1 MMTDQTAMTKLSY
14 DLLMLSQQRA
24 TGELTVNYGTEPL
37 QCRLYFYL
45 GRLVYAT
52 GGVHPVRRWNRGL
65 QQHCPNCITSQWIK
79 VARSSHTSSHE
90 LWEIDLLNQAMAQN
104 LIGLNEAKAAIR
116 QITQEVLFEI
126 LGYGK
131 ATTSWKPGV
140 KVEHQTTFLAI
151 EQLINEAQALRLQWY
166 AIGRGAQAF
175 FAQVSPDL
183 APVVI
188 HPYELES
195 QVSPEAFISMVNL
208 MKGQYTLWDV
218 AGQMK
223 CSLPNLIR
231 VLWKLI
237 QQGVIELRPIPDL
250 PAPIA
255 QPAPTPK
262 AVVKPKKKFLI
273 ACIDDS
279 PAIGQKMNQ
288 ILEPE
293 GYEVLTITNPLQ
305 GISILLDRKPD
316 LIFLDLVM
324 PNTNG
329 YELCTF
335 LRKTS
340 AFQNTPIVILTGHD
354 GVIDRV
360 RAKLAGSSDFLA
372 KPPEADK
379 VLQVVDRFLEPQSS
393 SAMNNFVTSMA

>member
-1 MMTDQTAMTKLSY
+1 MITDQTVMTKLSY
-14 DLLMLSQQRA
+14 DLLTLSQQRA
-24 TGELTVNYGTEPL
+24 TGELTVTYGTQPL

-52 GGVHPVRRWNRGL
+52 GGVHPVRRWTRGL
-65 QQHCPNCITSQWIK
+65 RQHCPTCVTSPRIK
-79 VARSSHTSSHE
+79 TARSSHD
-90 LWEIDLLNQAMAQN
+90 LWEMDLINQAIAQN
-104 LIGLNEAKAAIR
+104 LMGVNEAKAAIR

-126 LGYGK
+126 LGYANAK
-131 ATTSWKPGV
+131 TQWKPDV
-140 KVEHQTTFLAI
+140 KIEHQTTFLAI
-151 EQLINEAQALRLQWY
+151 EQLINEAQQLRLQWY
-166 AIGRGAQAF
+166 AMGKGSQAF

-195 QVSPEAFISMVNL
+195 QVSPEAFTSMVSL
-208 MKGQYTLWDV
+208 MKGHYTLWDV
-218 AGQMK
+218 AYQMK
-223 CSLPNLIR
+223 CPLPNLIR

-237 QQGVIELRPIPDL
+237 QQGVIELRSVPDWQAPIVPK
-250 PAPIA
+250 PAP
-255 QPAPTPK
+255 K
-262 AVVKPKKKFLI
+262 AIVKPKRKALI

-279 PAIGQKMNQ
+279 PAIGQKMAK

-379 VLQVVDRFLEPQSS
+379 VLQTVDRFLAPKPSS
-393 SAMNNFVTSMA
+393 EMTHFVTSMA

>member
-1 MMTDQTAMTKLSY
+1 MTDQTAMTKLSY

-24 TGELTVNYGTEPL
+24 TGELKVNYGTEPL

-52 GGVHPVRRWNRGL
+52 GGIHPVRRWTRGL

-79 VARSSHTSSHE
+79 TARSSYASSHD

-104 LIGLNEAKAAIR
+104 LMGVNEAKAAIR
-116 QITQEVLFEI
+116 QMTQEVLFEI
-126 LGYGK
+126 LGYGR
-131 ATTSWKPGV
+131 ATTEWTPGV

-151 EQLINEAQALRLQWY
+151 EQLINEAQQLRLQWY

-195 QVSPEAFISMVNL
+195 QVSPEAFMSMVTL

-218 AGQMK
+218 ASQMK
-223 CSLPNLIR
+223 CPLPNLIR

-250 PAPIA
+250 PVPIA
-255 QPAPTPK
+255 HPKTAPK
-262 AVVKPKKKFLI
+262 AMTSSKRKTLI

-279 PAIGQKMNQ
+279 PAIGQKMTQ

-379 VLQVVDRFLEPQSS
+379 VLQTVDRFLAPNPSS
-393 SAMNNFVTSMA
+393 EINTFITSMA

>member
-1 MMTDQTAMTKLSY
+1 MTDQTVMTKLSY

-52 GGVHPVRRWNRGL
+52 GGVHPVRRWTRGL

-79 VARSSHTSSHE
+79 GVRSSHQSSHE

-131 ATTSWKPGV
+131 ATTFWKPGV

-208 MKGQYTLWDV
+208 MKGQHTLWDV
-218 AGQMK
+218 ASQMK

-231 VLWKLI
+231 VLWNLI

-255 QPAPTPK
+255 LPAPTPK

-279 PAIGQKMNQ
+279 PAIGQKMTQ
-288 ILEPE
+288 ILEPQ

-379 VLQVVDRFLEPQSS
+379 VLQVIDRFLDPKPS
-393 SAMNNFVTSMA
+393 SAMNSFVTSMA

>member
-1 MMTDQTAMTKLSY
+1 MTDQTVMTKLSY
-14 DLLMLSQQRA
+14 DLLTLSQQRA
-24 TGELTVNYGTEPL
+24 TGELTVTYGTQPL
-37 QCRLYFYL
+37 KSRLYFYL

-52 GGVHPVRRWNRGL
+52 GGIHPVRRWTRGI
-65 QQHCPNCITSQWIK
+65 QQHCPRCITSPWIK
-79 VARSSHTSSHE
+79 TARSNHD
-90 LWEIDLLNQAMAQN
+90 LWEMDLINQAIEQN
-104 LIGLNEAKAAIR
+104 LMGVNEAKAAIQ

-126 LGYGK
+126 LSFANAK
-131 ATTSWKPGV
+131 TEWKPGV
-140 KVEHQTTFLAI
+140 KIEHQTTFLAI
-151 EQLINEAQALRLQWY
+151 EQLINDAQQLRLQWY
-166 AIGRGAQAF
+166 AIGKGSQAF

-195 QVSPEAFISMVNL
+195 LVSPEAFTSMVSL
-208 MKGQYTLWDV
+208 MKGHYTLWDV
-218 AGQMK
+218 ACQMK
-223 CSLPNLIR
+223 CPLPNLIR

-237 QQGVIELRPIPDL
+237 QQGVIELRSVPDWQ
-250 PAPIA
+250 APIA
-255 QPAPTPK
+255 PKPAPK
-262 AVVKPKKKFLI
+262 AIAKLKRKALI

-279 PAIGQKMNQ
+279 PAIGQKMAK

-379 VLQVVDRFLEPQSS
+379 VLQTVDRFLEPKPSNE
-393 SAMNNFVTSMA
+393 MTTFVASMA

>member
-1 MMTDQTAMTKLSY
+1 MTDQTAMTKLSY
-14 DLLMLSQQRA
+14 DLLTLSQQRA
-24 TGELTVNYGTEPL
+24 TGELKVNYGTQPS

-52 GGVHPVRRWNRGL
+52 GGVHPVRRWYRGL
-65 QQHCPNCITSQWIK
+65 QQHCPNCITSQWIRI
-79 VARSSHTSSHE
+79 ARSGHD

-104 LIGLNEAKAAIR
+104 LIGVNEAKAAIR

-126 LGYGK
+126 LGYGN
-131 ATTSWKPGV
+131 ATTEWTPGV

-151 EQLINEAQALRLQWY
+151 EQLINDAQQLRLQWY

-175 FAQVSPDL
+175 FSQVSPDL

-195 QVSPEAFISMVNL
+195 QVSPEAFMSMVSL

-218 AGQMK
+218 ACQMK
-223 CSLPNLIR
+223 CPLPNLIR

-237 QQGVIELRPIPDL
+237 QQGVIELRAIPDL
-250 PAPIA
+250 QAPIA
-255 QPAPTPK
+255 RPKPAPQPV
-262 AVVKPKKKFLI
+262 AKPKRKALI

-279 PAIGQKMNQ
+279 PAIGQKMTQ

-305 GISILLDRKPD
+305 GISMLLDRKPD

-379 VLQVVDRFLEPQSS
+379 VLQVVDRFLEPNHSS
-393 SAMNNFVTSMA
+393 EMTTLVTSMA

>member
-14 DLLMLSQQRA
+14 DLFTLSQQRA
-24 TGELTVNYGTEPL
+24 TGELTVNSGTSPL

-52 GGVHPVRRWNRGL
+52 GGIHPVRRWTRGL

-79 VARSSHTSSHE
+79 VARSSHE

-104 LIGLNEAKAAIR
+104 LIGLTEAKAAIR

-131 ATTSWKPGV
+131 ATTVWKPGV

-151 EQLINEAQALRLQWY
+151 EQLINEAQELRLQWY
-166 AIGRGAQAF
+166 AIGRGSQVF
-175 FAQVSPDL
+175 LTQVSPDL
-183 APVVI
+183 APVVV

-195 QVSPEAFISMVNL
+195 QVSPEAFMSMVTL
-208 MKGQYTLWDV
+208 MKGQNTLWDV
-218 AGQMK
+218 ACQMK
-223 CSLPNLIR
+223 CPLPSLLR

-250 PAPIA
+250 QAPIA
-255 QPAPTPK
+255 LPATK
-262 AVVKPKKKFLI
+262 SITKPKKKFLI

-279 PAIGQKMNQ
+279 PAIGQKMRQ

-372 KPPEADK
+372 KPPEAHK
-379 VLQVVDRFLEPQSS
+379 VLQVVDRFLEPNASHE
-393 SAMNNFVTSMA
+393 MNHFVTSMA

>member
-14 DLLMLSQQRA
+14 DLVTLSQQRA
-24 TGELTVNYGTEPL
+24 TGELTVSYGEQPL

-52 GGVHPVRRWNRGL
+52 GGVHPVRRWTRGL
-65 QQHCPNCITSQWIK
+65 QQHCPKCITSQWIK
-79 VARSSHTSSHE
+79 VARSSHE
-90 LWEIDLLNQAMAQN
+90 LWEIDLMNQAMAQN
-104 LIGLNEAKAAIR
+104 LIGLTEAKAAIR

-131 ATTSWKPGV
+131 ATTTWKAGV

-151 EQLINEAQALRLQWY
+151 EQLINEAQELRLQWY
-166 AIGRGAQAF
+166 AIGRSSQAF
-175 FAQVSPDL
+175 FTQVSPDL
-183 APVVI
+183 APVII

-195 QVSPEAFISMVNL
+195 QVSPEAFMSMVTL
-208 MKGQYTLWDV
+208 MKGQNTLWDV

-223 CSLPNLIR
+223 CPLPNLIR
-231 VLWKLI
+231 VLWRLI

-250 PAPIA
+250 QAPIVLPAPI
-255 QPAPTPK
+255 PK
-262 AVVKPKKKFLI
+262 SVVKPKKKFLI

-279 PAIGQKMNQ
+279 PAIGQKMSQ

-372 KPPEADK
+372 KPPEAAK
-379 VLQVVDRFLEPQSS
+379 VIQVVDRFLEANPSRE
-393 SAMNNFVTSMA
+393 MNQLVSSMA

>member
-1 MMTDQTAMTKLSY
+1 MMTDSTVMTKLSH
-14 DLLMLSQQRA
+14 DLLALSQQRA
-24 TGELTVNYGTEPL
+24 TGELQVNYSTTPR

-52 GGVHPVRRWNRGL
+52 GGVHPVRRWYRGL
-65 QQHCPNCITSQWIK
+65 QQHCPSCITSQWIK
-79 VARSSHTSSHE
+79 TARSTHE

-104 LIGLNEAKAAIR
+104 LIGINEAKAAIR
-116 QITQEVLFEI
+116 QITQEVLFDVI
-126 LGYGK
+126 GHRNV
-131 ATTSWKPGV
+131 TTEWKSGV
-140 KVEHQTTFLAI
+140 KLDHQTTFLAV
-151 EQLINEAQALRLQWY
+151 EQLLTDAQQLRHQWHNTG
-166 AIGRGAQAF
+166 IGSQAF
-175 FAQVSPDL
+175 FAQISPDL
-183 APVVI
+183 APVVV
-188 HPYELES
+188 HPDQLES
-195 QVSPEAFISMVNL
+195 QVSLEAFDIMVRL
-208 MKGQYTLWDV
+208 MKGNHTLWDV
-218 AGQMK
+218 ALHMR
-223 CSLPNLIR
+223 CPLPNLIR

-237 QQGVIELRPIPDL
+237 QQGVIELRSLPDFSAPTSYVK
-250 PAPIA
+250 PAP
-255 QPAPTPK
+255 QPQ
-262 AVVKPKKKFLI
+262 VKPKAKFLI

-279 PAIGQKMNQ
+279 PAIGQKMTQ

-379 VLQVVDRFLEPQSS
+379 VLQVIDRFLETSRPREFTSL
-393 SAMNNFVTSMA
+393 VPSMA